1 MACQVAGA
9 GPEEVRM
16 PALAGKARAGLLRVH
31 LPVLPRAVIA
41 VAELHVHPIH
51 AGAGFGIVMPPAHL
65 ELRCGLVMALHA
77 HVCRGCT
84 TVDRDRE
91 ALLRLRVARAVQ
103 RRDANRVRAIPVDDE
118 RCPRLPGTIVDAI
131 AQARQSARRVRGAQ
145 LERHRTDVPAARAG
159 RARPLDGRDRR
170 STIVPQRIRQGNRC
184 PMVGVAR
191 AVAQPGIDGVLALA
205 GHAQAVQQ
213 LARRVEGPVGRAGGR
228 AVEAHVDPGD
238 AGLVQRHAPRQ
249 IEGVLLLPA
258 GRPGGQVRR
267 RGRRIRVE
275 PQRRLPEGFE
285 VACDVLCRVL
295 QAVLARRVERE
306 LRARVRGRHP
316 LAAVQPVAQLR
327 HTGVGVLRAQHH
339 CKRRAIPTSLTG
351 QALDRMG
358 GRRRRRVIAQE
369 RRDCTV
375 ARISVAGPV
384 AQPKIQTVRAFVRYA
399 EVRDAVGGRQQFA
412 VRRACRFRV

>member
-1 MACQVAGA
+1 
-9 GPEEVRM
+9 
-16 PALAGKARAGLLRVH
+16 
-31 LPVLPRAVIA
+31 
-41 VAELHVHPIH
+41 
-51 AGAGFGIVMPPAHL
+51 
-65 ELRCGLVMALHA
+65 
-77 HVCRGCT
+77 
-84 TVDRDRE
+84 
-91 ALLRLRVARAVQ
+91 
-103 RRDANRVRAIPVDDE
+103 
-118 RCPRLPGTIVDAI
+118 
-131 AQARQSARRVRGAQ
+131 
-145 LERHRTDVPAARAG
+145 
-159 RARPLDGRDRR
+159 
-170 STIVPQRIRQGNRC
+170 
-184 PMVGVAR
+184 MVGVAR

-384 AQPKIQTVRAFVRYA
+384 AQPKIQTVRAFVGYA
-399 EVRDAVGGRQQFA
+399 QISDAVGSRQQFA
-412 VRRACRFRV
+412 IRRACRLRVQPVVHAADAAEVGGIGPLHREAVGAAPRFGHGGDSRGRSGRVAVQLDLHRERALDVARLIHRVKADAVDAVLVERK